1 MDSTNTTSGATNDS
15 RTRAE
20 RAITTLRQERDATL
34 KVFVGLSETD
44 LKERIDW
51 GGSRESVQRR
61 ILAFTG
67 HLIDHQQHLLRL
79 LFARGRGISSAEYLW
94 MKAAAEMA
102 EFEVMCLALSD
113 DDFTARGPV
122 EGDWSAEQ
130 ILEHV
135 TWTERSYRER
145 ILAGLE
151 AAHAARAAGDG
162 QPAKP

>member
-1 MDSTNTTSGATNDS
+1 MDSTITTSGATSDS
-15 RTRAE
+15 PTQAE
-20 RAITTLRQERDATL
+20 QAIATLRHEREATL
-34 KVFVGLSETD
+34 KAFVGLSEAD

-79 LFARGRGISSAEYLW
+79 LFARGRGFTGAEYLW

-113 DDFTARGPV
+113 EDFTAEGPV
-122 EGDWSAEQ
+122 EGDWSAKQ

-145 ILAGLE
+145 ILAGLD
-151 AAHAARAAGDG
+151 AVQAARAAGDG
-162 QPAKP
+162 QAT

>member
-1 MDSTNTTSGATNDS
+1 MDSTTTTSGATNDS

-20 RAITTLRQERDATL
+20 QAIAALRQERDATL
-34 KVFVGLSETD
+34 KAFVGLSEAD

-61 ILAFTG
+61 VLAFTG

-79 LFARGRGISSAEYLW
+79 LFARGRGISGTEYLW

-102 EFEVMCLALSD
+102 AFEVMCLALND
-113 DDFTARGPV
+113 DDFTAQGPV
-122 EGDWSAEQ
+122 EGDWSAAQ

-145 ILAGLE
+145 ILAGLD
-151 AAHAARAAGDG
+151 AVQAARTAGDG